1 MTKDEFLI
9 ELGIQV
15 DTEQNEKQ
23 IDALIESVR
32 KSLNQDFKLDIEE
45 GNLDKITDAV
55 KTLGSGIRTTVD
67 ESSGLLSTFAINFE
81 SANGG
86 ISTLLINFKKLKDE
100 IISLEEAAKRGLNT
114 EGGSII
120 SSDGQEPMFSTGNKT
135 YQTTLTNKQNPSY
148 ILADIID
155 KYKELESLQRQ
166 SANTDIGTEKYRVLQ
181 DVIDS
186 LTESV
191 KEEAA
196 TAIQTFGEGS
206 KEAEKVTSSFKKYQ
220 AILKQIQDLS
230 KAKTDDVAQREKES
244 ETVKVLT
251 NTLKEYS
258 RILSDTQKIESSDS
272 DTFGAKLDYNK
283 SKLQEL
289 VEQLTRYSNGAIS
302 FDENTGN
309 AVLETDK
316 LSEASIKGSKSIKQL
331 EEAVSSYNDA
341 LKQQEA
347 LDSHQQDAE
356 KISNAVSKLKELVD
370 ARKALIS
377 LESKGGSS
385 RELQTATDNVDK
397 LREELKE
404 LNSEVL
410 QNGKSVKETA
420 RYTEELAE
428 AQKKVESETAK
439 AQREKESETVKV
451 LTNSLK
457 QYLKVLSDTQ
467 KIESSGSDTFGAKLD
482 YNKVKLQELVTQLTA
497 YSNGAISFDK
507 TTGEA
512 VLETDRLSE
521 ASIKGS
527 KSIKQLEEAVNN
539 YNDALR
545 QQQAL
550 ESHQQDTK
558 KISDAVSK
566 LKELVAARKTLINL
580 QSKGSNLKEMQDA
593 IKSVNQLE
601 QELKEL
607 TTEVVQNGK
616 SVEQTTEYTEQFAR
630 AQQDLANYTRRST
643 AGINENVS
651 VLGKLFGNIGQ
662 VINNVV
668 KYNLAQFG
676 LNETIQKT
684 VGVMKELDEAMTNIR
699 LVTGQ
704 SEVTA
709 KQMLNTYADMAYELG
724 STTAQ
729 VAEGSIEWLFIRSF

>member
-9 ELGIQV
+9 ELGIEV
-15 DTEQNEKQ
+15 DTEKNEKQ

-32 KSLNQDFKLDIEE
+32 KSLNQDFELDIEE
-45 GNLDKITDAV
+45 GNLDKISDAV
-55 KTLGSGIRTTVD
+55 KTLGAGIRTTVD

-86 ISTLLINFKKLKDE
+86 ISTLLINFKKLKKE
-100 IISLEEAAKRGLNT
+100 IISLEEAVKRGLNL

-120 SSDGQEPMFSTGNKT
+120 SSDGEEPMFSTGNKT

-191 KEEAA
+191 KEDAA

-385 RELQTATDNVDK
+385 RELQTATVNVDK
-397 LREELKE
+397 LREELKN

-410 QNGKSVKETA
+410 QNGKSVRETA
-420 RYTEELAE
+420 GYTEELAV
-428 AQKKVESETAK
+428 AQKKVESESAK
-439 AQREKESETVKV
+439 AQREKESETVKI
-451 LTNSLK
+451 LTDSLK

-482 YNKVKLQELVTQLTA
+482 YNKVKLQELVAQLTA

-527 KSIKQLEEAVNN
+527 KSIKQLEDAVNN

-566 LKELVAARKTLINL
+566 LKELVAARKTLISL
-580 QSKGSNLKEMQDA
+580 QTKGSKPKEMQEA

-601 QELKEL
+601 KELKEL

-651 VLGKLFGNIGQ
+651 VLGKLFGSIGQ

-704 SEVTA
+704 SESTA
-709 KQMLNTYADMAYELG
+709 KQMLDTYADMAYELG

-729 VAEGSIEWLFIRSF
+729 VAEGKIMLSFKSL